1 MEYSFNMGIWNSVF
15 AVPAEIVDKHL
26 KLAGKE
32 QLKVILW
39 MLRHSGED
47 FSVEDAAKATGIRDE
62 NAEEAI
68 DYWVDAGLLTK
79 KGSRLLPASGSP
91 VSAVQRE
98 PLSDPA
104 AKGLALQTKAEKKEE
119 RPAKKR
125 MTRPDGVYVAT
136 RIGESSD
143 LKFLMEETEN
153 TLGKTLSPALSSSL
167 VQIHEDYGLPVEV
180 IVMMIHY
187 VKSIG
192 KTGTSYIEAVARDWA
207 QNEVFTVEAAESKL
221 RELDEKSMA
230 WKKLESVIGTY
241 HRSPSKNEE
250 NAAYK
255 WIYEW
260 RLRQELLGEAY
271 ERCVDKTGKLSIAY
285 MNKIL
290 EKWHH
295 AGFKTLDDVDKKD
308 KQPNKDSKESK
319 KSYDINELE
328 EMNFFNPLEE

>member
-1 MEYSFNMGIWNSVF
+1 MDYSFNMGMWNSVF
-15 AVPAEIVDKHL
+15 AVPSEIVDKHL

-47 FSVEDAAKATGIRDE
+47 FSVETVAKATGIRDE

-68 DYWVDAGLLTK
+68 DYWVDAGLLAK
-79 KGSRLLPASGSP
+79 DGSRLLPASPGP
-91 VSAVQRE
+91 VLSAPQERF
-98 PLSDPA
+98 PA
-104 AKGLALQTKAEKKEE
+104 PAVKETAPPDTTDDRKKTEK
-119 RPAKKR
+119 PAKKR

-136 RIGESSD
+136 RIGESPD

-187 VKSIG
+187 VKSVG

-221 RELDEKSMA
+221 RELDEKNMA
-230 WKKLESVIGTY
+230 WKKLESVMGTY

-250 NAAYK
+250 NAAFK
-255 WIYEW
+255 WIYQW
-260 RLRQELLGEAY
+260 RMAEALLGEAY

-295 AGFKTLDDVDKKD
+295 LDLKTLDDIKKKD
-308 KQPNKDSKESK
+308 EQPKQENK
-319 KSYDINELE
+319 KSYDIDELE
-328 EMNFFNPLEE
+328 HMNFFNPLEE

>member
-1 MEYSFNMGIWNSVF
+1 MKYCFNMGIWNSVF

-47 FSVEDAAKATGIRDE
+47 FSVADAAKATGIRDE

-68 DYWVDAGLLTK
+68 DYWVDAGLLSK
-79 KGSRLLPASGSP
+79 DGHHLLPASPDP
-91 VSAVQRE
+91 VPASAAE
-98 PLSDPA
+98 LPHSPA
-104 AKGLALQTKAEKKEE
+104 AEAAIPAEPAGKPD

-125 MTRPDGVYVAT
+125 MARPDGVYVAT
-136 RIGESSD
+136 RIGESPD
-143 LKFLMEETEN
+143 LRFLMEETEN

-187 VKSIG
+187 VKGIG

-207 QNEVFTVEAAESKL
+207 QNEVFTVEAADAKL
-221 RELDEKSMA
+221 RELDEKNLA
-230 WKKLESVIGTY
+230 WKKLESTMGTY

-260 RLRQELLGEAY
+260 HLAQELLGEAY

-295 AGFKTLDDVDKKD
+295 LGFKTLDEVKTKD
-308 KQPNKDSKESK
+308 EKLSKDSKENK